1 MESSH
6 KLAESRGGID
16 FWGAVSIGVGGMVGG
31 GIFAVLGLATELAR
45 GATPVAFLCS
55 GVVALLTGYSYAK
68 LSVAYPTQGG
78 TVVFI
83 DRAFGVDLVTGSINN
98 LLWVSYIVTLSL
110 YTVAFANYGETFFHS
125 GFWVHHALITAG
137 IVVPTV
143 LNLTS
148 PKLISR
154 TETFVVGLKVV
165 ILAVVILFGIRGI
178 STARIAPGQWESPLN
193 IIGAGML
200 IFVAYEGFE
209 LIANTAPDVED
220 YKKTLPRAY
229 YASITLVIVLYVLI
243 AIVTAGTLSAEQVQ
257 KAQDFA
263 LAAAAKPSL
272 GQAGFTMVAV
282 AAVLATFSAINAT
295 LYGSARLAASIAAE
309 DELPEFLEIRVWHQ
323 PIVGLIVTALAAVVL
338 ANTIDLA
345 SISTMGSAGF
355 LLIFAA
361 VNAASAKNASE
372 VGSKAWISWSGTF
385 LCLAALTSLLW
396 HTYTQDPTQLWYFV
410 GMLALATLME
420 WLYRDVWKRYAS
432 SARKD

>member
-1 MESSH
+1 
-6 KLAESRGGID
+6 
-16 FWGAVSIGVGGMVGG
+16 MVGG
-31 GIFAVLGLATELAR
+31 GIFAVLGLATELAG

-110 YTVAFANYGETFFHS
+110 YTVAFANYAETFFAS
-125 GFWVHHALITAG
+125 SFWLHHALITAG

-165 ILAVVILFGIRGI
+165 ILAVVIVFGIRGI

-209 LIANTAPDVED
+209 LIANTAPDVVD

-229 YASITLVIVLYVLI
+229 YASIISVIVLYVLI
-243 AIVTAGTLSAEQVQ
+243 AVVTAGTLSADQVD
-257 KAQDFA
+257 KAKDFA
-263 LAAAAKPSL
+263 LAAAARPSL

-309 DELPEFLEIRVWHQ
+309 DELPKFLQIRVWHQ
-323 PIVGLIVTALAAVVL
+323 PIVGLIVTAAAAVVL

-355 LLIFAA
+355 LLIFAT
-361 VNAASAKNASE
+361 VNAAGARKASE
-372 VGSKAWISWSGTF
+372 VRGKAWISWGGAL
-385 LCLAALTSLLW
+385 LCSAALASLLW
-396 HTYTQDPTQLWYFV
+396 HTYTQDPIQILYFV

-420 WLYRDVWKRYAS
+420 WLYRDVWKRYGSTS
-432 SARKD
+432 SSQKE